1 MALTKTDT
9 QIAKGIEILG
19 MVFLHLFCRLTD
31 LPYTPVFWVSDVPLI
46 YYLGLLGDLCVPIFC
61 FCSGYAH
68 YLLYIREGA
77 SYSKRIPGKLVR
89 FLCNYWV
96 VLILF
101 SILGLVFDR
110 SGRIPGS
117 IETFIGNFLLY
128 GMTYNGAWWFVVT
141 YIILLRL
148 SPLLTRLAQK
158 QNALLVLFFSGIIY
172 FAAYLFRFEIVLDI
186 SHPVLSWLWQQ
197 SVLLGTS
204 QFGYV
209 VGMICYKEDCIGK
222 LRMFLSGRKKRW
234 LWKSVIVIAFPA
246 LMFLAHCFV
255 QTSFMAPFTAI
266 AVLISLFC
274 ADRPRWLDKAL
285 AFLGK
290 HSTNIWL
297 CHMFYYF
304 TLFDGLV
311 FLAKYPILIAVFMF
325 AICIATSYLIDA
337 IRIAMGNLVA
347 RCFPKTRGCSL

>member
-9 QIAKGIEILG
+9 QIAKGIAILG

-31 LPYTPVFWVSDVPLI
+31 LPYTPVFWVGEVPLI
-46 YYLGLLGDLCVPIFC
+46 YYLGLFGDLCVPVFC

-68 YLLYIREGA
+68 YLLYIRNGA
-77 SYSKRIPGKLVR
+77 SYRKRIPGKLMR

-101 SILGLVFDR
+101 SVLGLVVDR

-117 IETFIGNFLLY
+117 FETFIGNFLLF
-128 GMTYNGAWWFVVT
+128 GMNYNGAWWFVVT
-141 YIILLRL
+141 YILLLLL

-158 QNALLVLFFSGIIY
+158 QNTLLLLFLSGIIY
-172 FAAYLFRFEIVLDI
+172 FAAYLFRYEFVLDI
-186 SHPVLSWLWQQ
+186 SNPVLSWLWQQ
-197 SVLLGTS
+197 SILLGTS

-222 LRMFLSGRKKRW
+222 LRMFLSGRKKRRF
-234 LWKSVIVIAFPA
+234 WKIVVVIALPVVA
-246 LMFLAHCFV
+246 FLAHCFV
-255 QTSFMAPFTAI
+255 QTAFVAPFTAF
-266 AVLISLFC
+266 AVLVSLFC

-325 AICIATSYLIDA
+325 AICIATSYLIEA
-337 IRIAMGNLVA
+337 ICTTVCNLFA
-347 RCFPKTRGCSL
+347 KHFLKTKEC